1 MKKFLIGLI
10 IFFQGTALFAEEKP
24 LRHGLGFAAGML
36 SGSGFSYR
44 QINQKYGFQVTFGLI
59 SFNNNSSDFVESY
72 RTSGFG
78 PEMDKTYTEEK
89 EGRETNGNIGIMLFR
104 NLNRSNRSQF
114 YGMIGL
120 GNYFS
125 DEVIYKREY
134 KYTYIESNTYLYEP
148 ISPIRKDH
156 RKELTTYIGLGFGLE
171 WSWTNNIHM
180 TIEWPLTVTNDWDI
194 YMYVPQA
201 GIHYYFK

>member
-1 MKKFLIGLI
+1 MKKLLIGFI
-10 IFFQGTALFAEEKP
+10 IFFQLTILFAEEKP
-24 LRHGLGFAAGML
+24 LRHGLGFAVGML

-44 QINQKYGFQVTFGLI
+44 QINQKYGFQVTFGLL
-59 SFNNNSSDFVESY
+59 SYNNSSSDFSESY

-78 PEMDKTYTEEK
+78 PDMDRTFTEEK
-89 EGRETNGNIGIMLFR
+89 YGRETNGNIGLMIYR
-104 NLNRSNRSQF
+104 ILNRSNRSLF

-125 DEVIYKREY
+125 DQVINKREY
-134 KYTYIESNTYLYEP
+134 KYNYIESNTYLYEP
-148 ISPIRKDH
+148 VGPITKDH
-156 RKELTTYIGLGFGLE
+156 KRDLTTNIGLGFGLE

-180 TIEWPLTVTNDWDI
+180 IIEWPLIVTNDLDI
-194 YMYVPQA
+194 YMYIPQA

>member
-1 MKKFLIGLI
+1 MKQLLIGFLVGL
-10 IFFQGTALFAEEKP
+10 QLTALLAQEKT

-44 QINQKYGFQVTFGLI
+44 QINQKYGFQVTFGLL
-59 SFNNNSSDFVESY
+59 SFRNESADFVDSY
-72 RTSGFG
+72 KMMGMG
-78 PEMDKTYTEEK
+78 PQMDQTITEEK
-89 EGRETNGNIGIMLFR
+89 YGRKTNGNIGLMIYR
-104 NLNRSNRSQF
+104 ILNRANRSLF

-125 DEVIYKREY
+125 DQVIYKREY
-134 KYTYIESNTYLYEP
+134 NYTYIESNTWLYAP
-148 ISPIRKDH
+148 VSPIRKEHQRDC
-156 RKELTTYIGLGFGLE
+156 TTNIGLGFGLE

-180 TIEWPLTVTNDWDI
+180 TIEWPLTITNDLDI
-194 YMYVPQA
+194 YMYIPQA